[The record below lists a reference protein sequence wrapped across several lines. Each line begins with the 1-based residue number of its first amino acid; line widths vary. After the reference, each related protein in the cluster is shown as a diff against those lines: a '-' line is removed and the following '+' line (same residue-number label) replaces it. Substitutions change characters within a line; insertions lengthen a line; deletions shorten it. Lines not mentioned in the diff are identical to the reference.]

1 MKTTKIIS
9 AMMFLLAI
17 TGLAG
22 CSSSNDDG
30 GGVDTPTPVTPSTT
44 TTTVTNNATD
54 TWGLIDDVETEPVKD
69 YIRMVID
76 VQNLKLQCMK
86 VFSNGWNGDLFCGI
100 GDKSDPTKL
109 YQTLRG
115 IAEKYDDYMAGCVF
129 VEYYLDDTNITR
141 SGTRG
146 DDKSMMDCLFD
157 IYDYYERHTDEIR
170 TCLNDYHVLREPNA
184 REELYSCLP
193 ADLKKGTS
201 NAKEWF
207 ANFNSNEYKYS
218 CNEIFEAWY
227 RAGYNNTTGKSPAA
241 EAFFNGMNDM
251 YKGKN
256 PEWQH
261 AKEVGKI
268 AVTTGTLAYIDAIDR
283 VTGGAITS
291 FNDLS
296 DKIDDI
302 KDIYD
307 ETSRLYKKL
316 QDGTATT
323 ADMRSFAG
331 LLASKYVGEH
341 LDDVFPDGLD
351 DTLVKDAM
359 ESVTSEIIKTG
370 VTQLQKEAA
379 EGLGINLWDILDNM
393 KSQPGMMSV
402 IARDPAT
409 GRVTVGLPSKD
420 GNVSV
425 VLENG
430 KNGKVNVLIVK
441 GDGRTTQV
449 IDTDGKAKEFEAMPD
464 GSKPVLTVT
473 PSPVH
478 FYNWNGET
486 KWVKIRSNY
495 ETLEISSD
503 CDDWCKRE
511 YDRYDGELTLKALA
525 NKTGKKRSG
534 KILIKGLA
542 LKKDNKDFKE
552 QTVTL
557 LVEQDAEQEIT
568 ASASPASLLNLASG
582 RQTKTITVTTNMPY
596 ISDVTSKS
604 GWMSFKWD
612 KQEGG
617 KEVTVTIEPNG
628 DLDKRDGVILIG
640 VGFMAGATEKTIEVP
655 VSQASLATAA
665 VSLTPDSLKFKAE
678 GGSQRVTMFESSF
691 PSVNIYIKDHPD
703 WLDFDLY
710 SEDTD
715 NHISEYTITVKPNT
729 SQVKRTALI
738 VAWGTDDMNAPESEW
753 SLAYTIVEQEG
764 VQAASLTVTPTKLD
778 YDGEGGT
785 QTVTITTNQ
794 PKITYYLSDED
805 KSWITVGGTKSAIDF
820 KVDPNP
826 STEPRTAK
834 VEIRARNENNDI
846 VAKETVTINQKG
858 GTNIAGVLD
867 FVKYVKVKFTSTVQ
881 YDLHATNGESASNE
895 QWHSRNFNY
904 TIGTRGAETT
914 TNVSCSGNTATVTMT
929 STAYDDISNKSHEE
943 VNKGSSNL
951 TLVIE
956 NINDIKNA
964 RIKSIEGK
972 GEWSKSYAGDPNQ
985 KQEGEFMATDI
996 PITKTSSNK
1005 WSFIGEKKSGAVI
1018 SKWVYK
1024 ETYYPHY
1031 YNNPNLTKVK
1041 TYTWTGQDDYKIE
1054 VYLVDEVPEYSI
1066 YATRK

>member
-1 MKTTKIIS
+1 
-9 AMMFLLAI
+9 MMFLLAM

-157 IYDYYERHTDEIR
+157 IYDYFERHTDEIR
-170 TCLNDYHVLREPNA
+170 TCLNDYHVLRIPNA
-184 REELYSCLP
+184 REELYSYLS

-207 ANFNSNEYKYS
+207 AKFNSNEYKYD
-218 CNEIFEAWY
+218 CEEIFKTWY
-227 RAGYNNTTGKSPAA
+227 RAGYNITTGNTPAA
-241 EAFFNGMNDM
+241 EAFFNGMNKM
-251 YKGKN
+251 YNGKN
-256 PEWQH
+256 PEWLH

-268 AVTTGTLAYIDAIDR
+268 AVTTGSLAYIDAIDK

-331 LLASKYVGEH
+331 LLGSKYVGEH
-341 LDDVFPDGLD
+341 LSEVFPDGLD
-351 DTLVKDAM
+351 DTLVNEAM

-393 KSQPGMMSV
+393 KSQPGLMSV

-464 GSKPVLTVT
+464 GSKPVLKVS

-511 YDRYDGELTLKALA
+511 FDRYEGELTLKALA

-542 LKKDNKDFKE
+542 FKKDNKDFKE

-568 ASASPASLLNLASG
+568 ASASPASLLDLASG

-604 GWMSFKWD
+604 GWMSFNWD
-612 KQEGG
+612 KKEGG
-617 KEVTVTIEPNG
+617 REIIVTIEPNG

-691 PSVNIYIKDHPD
+691 PHAYIYIKDHPD

-753 SLAYTIVEQEG
+753 SFAYTIVEQE
-764 VQAASLTVTPTKLD
+764 AAAVPTINVDPDHLD
-778 YDGEGGT
+778 FEASGGT
-785 QTVTITTNQ
+785 QTLTVTTNQ
-794 PKITYYLSDED
+794 PYWGGSKKGNWFKVTTKGNKITVTAEPNPTSEPREGSMTLYARNENKENVSEPIVIPIKQKAKAAEIFDNLKNISVSFKTTMHYYGNGKTGVDYYDED
-805 KSWITVGGTKSAIDF
+805 KSTGRSFPAYGFEDKQKKDI
-820 KVDPNP
+820 KV
-826 STEPRTAK
+826 T
-834 VEIRARNENNDI
+834 
-846 VAKETVTINQKG
+846 
-858 GTNIAGVLD
+858 
-867 FVKYVKVKFTSTVQ
+867 Y
-881 YDLHATNGESASNE
+881 
-895 QWHSRNFNY
+895 
-904 TIGTRGAETT
+904 
-914 TNVSCSGNTATVTMT
+914 SGNTAHIEGSWTYDFIRDDQRYKHETVIKM
-929 STAYDDISNKSHEE
+929 DITNF
-943 VNKGSSNL
+943 
-951 TLVIE
+951 
-956 NINDIKNA
+956 NDIKNA
-964 RIKSIEGK
+964 VITNLSAEELHQYYYSKNGGWELSIWEKGSISASNIPMKNKYGAEG
-972 GEWSKSYAGDPNQ
+972 
-985 KQEGEFMATDI
+985 T
-996 PITKTSSNK
+996 NK
-1005 WSFIGEKKSGAVI
+1005 NGAVLNDCFDEGLDG
-1018 SKWVYK
+1018 W
-1024 ETYYPHY
+1024 HR
-1031 YNNPNLTKVK
+1031 
-1041 TYTWTGQDDYKIE
+1041 YTWTFLPNQDFS
-1054 VYLVDEVPEYSI
+1054 VSVSFSYSE
-1066 YATRK
+1066 

>member
-1 MKTTKIIS
+1 
-9 AMMFLLAI
+9 MMFLLAM

-30 GGVDTPTPVTPSTT
+30 GGGADIPTPVTPSTT

-54 TWGLIDDVETEPVKD
+54 TWGLIDDVEPEPVKD

-157 IYDYYERHTDEIR
+157 IYDYFERHTDEIR
-170 TCLNDYHVLREPNA
+170 TCLNDYHVLRIPNA
-184 REELYSCLP
+184 REELYSYLS

-207 ANFNSNEYKYS
+207 ANFNSNEYKYD
-218 CNEIFEAWY
+218 CEEIFKTWY
-227 RAGYNNTTGKSPAA
+227 RAGYNITTGNTPAA
-241 EAFFNGMNDM
+241 EAFFNGMNKM
-251 YKGKN
+251 YNGKN
-256 PEWQH
+256 PEWLH

-268 AVTTGTLAYIDAIDR
+268 AVTTGTLAYIDAIDK

-464 GSKPVLTVT
+464 GSKPVLKVS

-511 YDRYDGELTLKALA
+511 FDRYDGELTLKALA

-604 GWMSFKWD
+604 GWMSFNWD
-612 KQEGG
+612 KKEGG
-617 KEVTVTIEPNG
+617 REIIVTIEPNG
-628 DLDKRDGVILIG
+628 DPDKRDGVILIG
-640 VGFMAGATEKTIEVP
+640 VGFKPGATEKTIEVP
-655 VSQASLATAA
+655 VSQESMAA
-665 VSLTPDSLKFKAE
+665 GDISVTPDSLEFKTE
-678 GGSQRVTMFESSF
+678 GGMAEITFYTAGYPYYGKDVDDDAKAKGWLLVEFAAGYEDESDKLVVISVSKNTTSVARTGIVTFWVSDDENPTESQKKKVTFTVKQEAAAV
-691 PSVNIYIKDHPD
+691 PTINVDPDH
-703 WLDFDLY
+703 LDF
-710 SEDTD
+710 E
-715 NHISEYTITVKPNT
+715 
-729 SQVKRTALI
+729 
-738 VAWGTDDMNAPESEW
+738 
-753 SLAYTIVEQEG
+753 
-764 VQAASLTVTPTKLD
+764 AS
-778 YDGEGGT
+778 GGT
-785 QTVTITTNQ
+785 QTLTVTTNQ
-794 PKITYYLSDED
+794 PYWGGSKKGNWFKVTTKGNKITVTAE
-805 KSWITVGGTKSAIDF
+805 
-820 KVDPNP
+820 PNP
-826 STEPRTAK
+826 TSEPREGSMTLY
-834 VEIRARNENNDI
+834 ARNEN
-846 VAKETVTINQKG
+846 KENVSEPVVIPIKQKG
-858 GTNIAGVLD
+858 ATSAAAIY
-867 FVKYVKVKFTSTVQ
+867 KWVKFVNVEFKGTVHMKSN
-881 YDLHATNGESASNE
+881 DHAPEDWVDFWSASIPGTS
-895 QWHSRNFNY
+895 SRQSMEEN
-904 TIGTRGAETT
+904 GLKVD
-914 TNVSCSGNTATVTMT
+914 VSDSG
-929 STAYDDISNKSHEE
+929 S
-943 VNKGSSNL
+943 
-951 TLVIE
+951 LV
-956 NINDIKNA
+956 K
-964 RIKSIEGK
+964 
-972 GEWSKSYAGDPNQ
+972 
-985 KQEGEFMATDI
+985 
-996 PITKTSSNK
+996 ITKTYEFDRYDNNHWIYKAEIYIDPVKKLITSLYVYQKFWITTNNGDQPQTL
-1005 WSFIGEKKSGAVI
+1005 ILRAENIPLEKEKSGTGTKAKGTILNELSNYGQSGWVVFDR
-1018 SKWVYK
+1018 KW
-1024 ETYYPHY
+1024 E
-1031 YNNPNLTKVK
+1031 
-1041 TYTWTGQDDYKIE
+1041 GADDYQIKVTLSE
-1054 VYLVDEVPEYSI
+1054 
-1066 YATRK
+1066 